1 MVFLVYYPRMK
12 GVRTCLS
19 GLTPETVMKLSNIDQ
34 VQKYVFALLFS
45 SFYLFMCHSF
55 IVYI

>member
-19 GLTPETVMKLSNIDQ
+19 GLTPETVMKLTNIDQ
-34 VQKYVFALLFS
+34 VQKLDENGKV
-45 SFYLFMCHSF
+45 
-55 IVYI
+55 VKEEK